1 MGLLL
6 LAVAILVFFGA
17 VGIAHV
23 VNPDRF
29 LKHSGLRKGG
39 EMLTEWNRL
48 GIQIAGA
55 VFAGFA
61 ISVLESLLEDY
72 ISN

>member
-1 MGLLL
+1 LLL
-6 LAVAILVFFGA
+6 LAVAILVLFGA
-17 VGIAHV
+17 VGIAH
-23 VNPDRF
+23 
-29 LKHSGLRKGG
+29 G

-55 VFAGFA
+55 IFAGFA
-61 ISVLESLLEDY
+61 IYVLYSLLQDY